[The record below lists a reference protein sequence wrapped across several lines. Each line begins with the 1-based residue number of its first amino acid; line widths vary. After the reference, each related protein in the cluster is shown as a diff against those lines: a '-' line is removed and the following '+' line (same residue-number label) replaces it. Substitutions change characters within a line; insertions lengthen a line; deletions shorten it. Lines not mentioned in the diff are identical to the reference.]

1 MRKVSPI
8 RTPEAKPRKARKS
21 TRVELRITPASKQM
35 IDRAVSISGLTP
47 GDLAYEAARRVV
59 EDHERFLLRD
69 EDREVFLRAMMNPPK
84 PNAALIRAFKRHRA
98 ATR

>member
-1 MRKVSPI
+1 M
-8 RTPEAKPRKARKS
+8 TA
-21 TRVELRITPASKQM
+21 ASKKV
-35 IDRAVSISGLTP
+35 IERAASISGLTP

-59 EDHERFLLRD
+59 EDHERFILRD
-69 EDREVFLRAMMNPPK
+69 EDREVFFRAVMNPPE